1 MPLCDTLPETGIQF
15 RMDARLL
22 IAPLPLDIYQA
33 CVIDTEQARGWCKTY
48 FSKEE
53 CVTELKVLDLLL
65 PNVADEVMVDDFDK
79 RDRILIFKTST
90 EPETLEEAGFDERMP
105 VVRN

>member
-15 RMDARLL
+15 CMDARLL

-65 PNVADEVMVDDFDK
+65 PAVADEVMVDNFNQK
-79 RDRILIFKTST
+79 DRILIFK
-90 EPETLEEAGFDERMP
+90 PETTRRHRKRLGR
-105 VVRN
+105 RS